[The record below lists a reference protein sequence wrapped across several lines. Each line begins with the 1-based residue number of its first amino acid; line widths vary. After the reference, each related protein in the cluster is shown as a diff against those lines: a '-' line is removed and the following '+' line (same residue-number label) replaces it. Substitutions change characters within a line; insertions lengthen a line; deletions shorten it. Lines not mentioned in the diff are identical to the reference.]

1 MIYSINGRI
10 RNKFEN
16 YIVVDLGSFSMTV
29 MMSTNSIN
37 SLSKLSDEKI
47 EILTYL
53 NVREDA
59 LELYGFLDNNEI
71 DLFKQLINISKIGP
85 KMAISILSYTSPNA
99 FIRNIKSNNI
109 DEITKIS
116 GIGKKTAQRIVLE
129 LKDKLELNIKSEK
142 DLIRTEVD
150 SLHLD
155 VARSLISLGINKID
169 VENVIKEMKN
179 DDQFNGK
186 LEEVIKKALS
196 RLWF

>member
-10 RNKFEN
+10 RSKFEN

-150 SLHLD
+150 ILHLD

-196 RLWF
+196 RL

>member
-1 MIYSINGRI
+1 LIYSINGRI
-10 RNKFEN
+10 RSKFEN

-29 MMSTNSIN
+29 MMSINSIN

-196 RLWF
+196 RL

>member
-129 LKDKLELNIKSEK
+129 LKDKLELNIKSEN

-196 RLWF
+196 RL

>member
-1 MIYSINGRI
+1 MIYSIKGRI

-29 MMSTNSIN
+29 MMSINSIN

-116 GIGKKTAQRIVLE
+116 GIGRKTAQRIILE

>member
-10 RNKFEN
+10 RSKFEN

-29 MMSTNSIN
+29 MMSINSIN

-142 DLIRTEVD
+142 DLIPTEVD

-196 RLWF
+196 RL

>member
-1 MIYSINGRI
+1 MIYSIKGRI

-29 MMSTNSIN
+29 MMSINSIN

-169 VENVIKEMKN
+169 VEKVIKEMKN
-179 DDQFNGK
+179 DGQFNGK
-186 LEEVIKKALS
+186 LEVVIKKALS

>member
-10 RNKFEN
+10 RSKFEN

-29 MMSTNSIN
+29 MMSINSIN

-196 RLWF
+196 RL

>member
-1 MIYSINGRI
+1 MIYSIKGRI

-29 MMSTNSIN
+29 IMSTNSIN

-47 EILTYL
+47 EVLTYL

-85 KMAISILSYTSPNA
+85 KMAISILSYTSPNI

-116 GIGKKTAQRIVLE
+116 GIGRKTAQRIILE

-142 DLIRTEVD
+142 DLIDIEVD

-155 VARSLISLGINKID
+155 VSRSLISLGINKID
-169 VENVIKEMKN
+169 VEKVIKEMKN
-179 DDQFNGK
+179 DGQFNGK
-186 LEEVIKKALS
+186 LEVVIKKALS
-196 RLWF
+196 RL

>member
-142 DLIRTEVD
+142 DLIHTEVD

-186 LEEVIKKALS
+186 LEVVIKKALS
-196 RLWF
+196 RL

>member
-10 RNKFEN
+10 RSKFEN

-29 MMSTNSIN
+29 MMSINSIN

-116 GIGKKTAQRIVLE
+116 GIGRKTAQRIILE

-142 DLIRTEVD
+142 DLIDIEVD

-155 VARSLISLGINKID
+155 VSRSLISLGINKID
-169 VENVIKEMKN
+169 VEKVIKEMKN
-179 DDQFNGK
+179 DGQFNGK
-186 LEEVIKKALS
+186 LEVVIKKALS
-196 RLWF
+196 RL

>member
-10 RNKFEN
+10 RSKFEN

-29 MMSTNSIN
+29 MMSINSIN

>member
-1 MIYSINGRI
+1 MIYSIKGRI

-29 MMSTNSIN
+29 IMSTNSIN

-47 EILTYL
+47 EVLTYL

-85 KMAISILSYTSPNA
+85 KMAISILSYTSPNI

-116 GIGKKTAQRIVLE
+116 GIGRKTAQRIILE

-142 DLIRTEVD
+142 DLIDIEVD

-155 VARSLISLGINKID
+155 VSRSLISLGINKID
-169 VENVIKEMKN
+169 VEKVIKEMKN
-179 DDQFNGK
+179 DGQFNGK
-186 LEEVIKKALS
+186 LEVVIKKALS

>member
-10 RNKFEN
+10 RSKFEN

-47 EILTYL
+47 EVLTCL

-196 RLWF
+196 RL

>member
-1 MIYSINGRI
+1 MIYSIKGRI

-16 YIVVDLGSFSMTV
+16 NIVVDLGSFSMTV
-29 MMSTNSIN
+29 IMSTNSIN

-47 EILTYL
+47 EVLTYL

-85 KMAISILSYTSPNA
+85 KMAISILSYTSPNI

-116 GIGKKTAQRIVLE
+116 GIGRKTAQRIILE

-142 DLIRTEVD
+142 DLIDIEVD

-155 VARSLISLGINKID
+155 VSRSLISLGINKID
-169 VENVIKEMKN
+169 VEKVIKEMKN
-179 DDQFNGK
+179 DGQFNGK
-186 LEEVIKKALS
+186 LEVVIKKALS
-196 RLWF
+196 RL

>member
-10 RNKFEN
+10 RSKFEN

>member
-10 RNKFEN
+10 RSKFEN

-29 MMSTNSIN
+29 IMSTNSIN

-47 EILTYL
+47 EVLTYL

-116 GIGKKTAQRIVLE
+116 GIGRKTAQRIILE

-142 DLIRTEVD
+142 DLIDIEVD

-155 VARSLISLGINKID
+155 VSRSLISLGINKID
-169 VENVIKEMKN
+169 VEKVIKEMKN
-179 DDQFNGK
+179 DGQFNGK
-186 LEEVIKKALS
+186 LEVVIKKALS

>member
-1 MIYSINGRI
+1 LIYSIKGRI

-29 MMSTNSIN
+29 IMSTNSIN

-47 EILTYL
+47 EVLTYL

-85 KMAISILSYTSPNA
+85 KMAISILSYTSPNI

-116 GIGKKTAQRIVLE
+116 GIGRKTAQRIILE

-142 DLIRTEVD
+142 DLIDIEVD

-155 VARSLISLGINKID
+155 VSRSLISLGINKID
-169 VENVIKEMKN
+169 VEKVIKEMKN
-179 DDQFNGK
+179 DGQFNGK
-186 LEEVIKKALS
+186 LEVVIKKALS
-196 RLWF
+196 RL

>member
-1 MIYSINGRI
+1 
-10 RNKFEN
+10 
-16 YIVVDLGSFSMTV
+16 
-29 MMSTNSIN
+29 
-37 SLSKLSDEKI
+37 
-47 EILTYL
+47 
-53 NVREDA
+53 
-59 LELYGFLDNNEI
+59 
-71 DLFKQLINISKIGP
+71 
-85 KMAISILSYTSPNA
+85 MAISILSYTSPNI

-116 GIGKKTAQRIVLE
+116 GIGRKTAQRIILE

-142 DLIRTEVD
+142 DLIDIEVD

-196 RLWF
+196 RL

>member
-10 RNKFEN
+10 RSKFEN

-196 RLWF
+196 RL